1 MTEVETKKATE
12 GFRMIQNP
20 SVAFWHNTNSFIRL

>member
-12 GFRMIQNP
+12 GFRMIRNP
-20 SVAFWHNTNSFIRL
+20 SVAFLYNPNSFIRI

>member
-20 SVAFWHNTNSFIRL
+20 SVAFWHNPPQLVH